1 LPSVVYNNARIALAE
16 RVWELASLR
25 VLGFTRAEVSGFL
38 LGEMAIVVG
47 VALSLGMVLGYLLIH
62 AIGELLKSDQFCF
75 PTVVQPRTQWAM
87 L

>member
-1 LPSVVYNNARIALAE
+1 
-16 RVWELASLR
+16 
-25 VLGFTRAEVSGFL
+25 
-38 LGEMAIVVG
+38 MAIVVG